1 MASWTRSLC
10 LLALLFNLCVVHPVL
25 GADEDKADGEEKV
38 KDVVIGIDLGTT
50 YSCVGVYRH
59 GRVDIIPNDQ
69 GNRITPSYVA
79 FTDDDRKIG
88 EAAKNEATINPT
100 NTLFDV
106 KRLIGRRFNEKEVQR
121 DKELLPYEIFNKDG
135 KPYIRVLVK
144 GQPKIL
150 APEEVSAMVLTK
162 MKETAE
168 NFLGK
173 EVKNAVVT
181 VPAYFNDAQRQATK
195 DAGAI
200 AGLNVIRIINEPTA
214 AAIAYGL
221 DKKNEK
227 TILVYDLGGGTF
239 DVSILVIDNGVFEV
253 LATSGDT
260 HLGGEDF
267 DQRVMDYFIK
277 LVKKKHDKDLRSD
290 KRALQK
296 LRREVERAKRA
307 LSSQHQVKVEVEGLM
322 EGLDFSET
330 LTRAKFEELNSD
342 LFQKTLKPVK
352 QVMEDADLQK
362 SQIDEI
368 VLVGGSTRIPK
379 IQQLIKEF
387 FNGKEPNRGINP
399 DEAVAYGAA
408 VQAGILSGEGA
419 QDMVLLDVTPLTLGI
434 ETAGGVMAK
443 IINKN
448 TVIPTKKTQTFSTYS
463 DNQSAVLI
471 QVFEGERPMTKNNH
485 LLGKFELTGIPPAPR
500 GVPQIE
506 VTFDVD
512 RNGILNVSAV
522 DKGTGKSEK
531 ITITNDKGRLTPEEI
546 ERMIAEAEK
555 FAEEDKKT
563 KEKVDA
569 RNALEG
575 YLHSMK
581 TTVEDKDKLAD
592 KIEEDDKKTIMDKV
606 TEAQEWLTTNP
617 DADAEEMRDKLK
629 DVEAVCNPIISKVYG
644 QTGGP
649 GAGGASSGADDDDY
663 GGHDEL

>member
-1 MASWTRSLC
+1 MSRICTVRVSF
-10 LLALLFNLCVVHPVL
+10 LF
-25 GADEDKADGEEKV
+25 G
-38 KDVVIGIDLGTT
+38 
-50 YSCVGVYRH
+50 
-59 GRVDIIPNDQ
+59 
-69 GNRITPSYVA
+69 
-79 FTDDDRKIG
+79 
-88 EAAKNEATINPT
+88 
-100 NTLFDV
+100 
-106 KRLIGRRFNEKEVQR
+106 
-121 DKELLPYEIFNKDG
+121 
-135 KPYIRVLVK
+135 LV
-144 GQPKIL
+144 P
-150 APEEVSAMVLTK
+150 
-162 MKETAE
+162 
-168 NFLGK
+168 
-173 EVKNAVVT
+173 
-181 VPAYFNDAQRQATK
+181 
-195 DAGAI
+195 
-200 AGLNVIRIINEPTA
+200 
-214 AAIAYGL
+214 
-221 DKKNEK
+221 
-227 TILVYDLGGGTF
+227 
-239 DVSILVIDNGVFEV
+239 
-253 LATSGDT
+253 GDT

-471 QVFEGERPMTKNNH
+471 QVKASPH
-485 LLGKFELTGIPPAPR
+485 LGGSVPP
-500 GVPQIE
+500 
-506 VTFDVD
+506 
-512 RNGILNVSAV
+512 
-522 DKGTGKSEK
+522 
-531 ITITNDKGRLTPEEI
+531 
-546 ERMIAEAEK
+546 
-555 FAEEDKKT
+555 
-563 KEKVDA
+563 
-569 RNALEG
+569 
-575 YLHSMK
+575 
-581 TTVEDKDKLAD
+581 
-592 KIEEDDKKTIMDKV
+592 
-606 TEAQEWLTTNP
+606 
-617 DADAEEMRDKLK
+617 
-629 DVEAVCNPIISKVYG
+629 
-644 QTGGP
+644 
-649 GAGGASSGADDDDY
+649 
-663 GGHDEL
+663 